1 MENLPEI
8 GKVTSLVQ
16 LNKIGTDLSNRKLND
31 LELSLLRQNLDK
43 EVTKQL
49 VTPFWHEETD
59 EVRIQAR
66 IVEGS
71 ENLNR
76 KALISKIE
84 NYAYKELNL
93 EKDQVRLSG
102 IFVLYENM
110 LNLSLIHI

>member
-1 MENLPEI
+1 M
-8 GKVTSLVQ
+8 
-16 LNKIGTDLSNRKLND
+16 
-31 LELSLLRQNLDK
+31 
-43 EVTKQL
+43 
-49 VTPFWHEETD
+49 
-59 EVRIQAR
+59 
-66 IVEGS
+66 EGS

-110 LNLSLIHI
+110 LNFFINHRSKR